1 MSPVI
6 SILEAVK
13 HIHVYMGLPSG
24 KPGLSEVG
32 PVGKEIKSPL
42 VYTLDDAR
50 DIQVLAAL
58 ERLVEL

>member
-6 SILEAVK
+6 SI
-13 HIHVYMGLPSG
+13 GLPSG
-24 KPGLSEVG
+24 KPGFNEVG

-42 VYTLDDAR
+42 VYTVDDAR